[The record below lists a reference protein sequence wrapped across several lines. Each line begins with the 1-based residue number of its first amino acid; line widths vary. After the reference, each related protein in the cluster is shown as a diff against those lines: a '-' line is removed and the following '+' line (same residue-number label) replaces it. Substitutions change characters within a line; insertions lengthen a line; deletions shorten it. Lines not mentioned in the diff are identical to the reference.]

1 MVPAT
6 SAGDATQPDAE
17 EPPTATAEDEWGGL
31 PVKTKKNK
39 KKVGGNSGVATPNT
53 DGTNETSGAGSKKKK
68 KKSGK

>member
-39 KKVGGNSGVATPNT
+39 KKAGGNSGVATPNT
-53 DGTNETSGAGSKKKK
+53 DGTNETSGSSKKKK
-68 KKSGK
+68 KKGK